1 VRAVPSAT
9 VKQAMMG
16 VPLSVRRFVLGMA
29 LAGVVIGVTAPSA
42 TSAQEASLNARY
54 ASAIGGLAPWTPAVW
69 RADFADHVLL
79 IGSYYGVDP
88 RLLTAL
94 VAAESGW
101 NYAAVSPAGARGLG
115 QLMPGTAA
123 GLDVNP
129 DVPTENLDGTAR
141 HLRRLLDKYDS
152 HGDRQG
158 LSLAI
163 AAYNAGAGAVDKYHN
178 IPPYAETQAY
188 VPRVLGLYDR
198 LAMTLPLPTPGQM
211 VAERSAR
218 MTAAVAPPK
227 KKAANAPRVAEPFV
241 MTVSPDGSFTK
252 SNGP

>member
-1 VRAVPSAT
+1 MSLPFAV
-9 VKQAMMG
+9 G
-16 VPLSVRRFVLGMA
+16 RFVLRA
-29 LAGVVIGVTAPSA
+29 LAVCGALVMLAPGFA
-42 TSAQEASLNARY
+42 TAQETSLNARY
-54 ASAIGGLAPWTPAVW
+54 ASAIGGLAPWTPAAW

-79 IGSYYGVDP
+79 IGSYYRVDP

-163 AAYNAGAGAVDKYHN
+163 AAYNAGAGAVDRYHN

-188 VPRVLGLYDR
+188 VPRVLGLYDQ
-198 LAMTLPLPTPGQM
+198 LAATLPLPAPGQI
-211 VAERSAR
+211 VTERAR
-218 MTAAVAPPK
+218 RQRAAASPK
-227 KKAANAPRVAEPFV
+227 NKSNAARVAQPYV
-241 MTVSPDGSFTK
+241 ITVGPDGSFTK
-252 SNGP
+252 TNQP

>member
-1 VRAVPSAT
+1 MRASA
-9 VKQAMMG
+9 VQARKGDVMG
-16 VPLSVRRFVLGMA
+16 VPLVVRGLVLRA
-29 LAGVVIGVTAPSA
+29 LVACAAAAVLAPAAGF
-42 TSAQEASLNARY
+42 AQVPSLNARY
-54 ASAIGGLAPWTPAVW
+54 ASAIGGLAPWTPAAW
-69 RADFADHVLL
+69 REDFADHVLL
-79 IGSYYGVDP
+79 IGSYYRVDP

-101 NYAAVSPAGARGLG
+101 NYTAVSPAGARGLG

-158 LSLAI
+158 LALAI

-188 VPRVLGLYDR
+188 VPRVLGIYDQ
-198 LAMTLPLPTPGQM
+198 LAATLPLPAPGQI
-211 VAERSAR
+211 VAERAAHR
-218 MTAAVAPPK
+218 RVAAVTAK
-227 KKAANAPRVAEPFV
+227 KNSSAARVAQPYV
-241 MTVSPDGSFTK
+241 ITVDPNGSFTK
-252 SNGP
+252 TNQP

>member
-1 VRAVPSAT
+1 
-9 VKQAMMG
+9 MG
-16 VPLSVRRFVLGMA
+16 VPISARSLVLRAFAACAVFAM
-29 LAGVVIGVTAPSA
+29 LAPAAAP
-42 TSAQEASLNARY
+42 AQEQSLNNRNA
-54 ASAIGGLAPWTPAVW
+54 AAIGGLAPWTPAAW

-79 IGSYYGVDP
+79 IGSYYRVDP

-141 HLRRLLDKYDS
+141 HLRRLLDKYDA

-163 AAYNAGAGAVDKYHN
+163 AAYNAGAGAVDRYHN

-198 LAMTLPLPTPGQM
+198 LASELPLPAAGQI
-211 VAERSAR
+211 VAERAHHQ
-218 MTAAVAPPK
+218 AAVAPAK
-227 KKAANAPRVAEPFV
+227 KKKTSGVHQGQPYIIDVD
-241 MTVSPDGSFTK
+241 PDGSFTK
-252 SNGP
+252 TAH

>member
-1 VRAVPSAT
+1 MGFPKPARSLVLRAFAACALL
-9 VKQAMMG
+9 AM
-16 VPLSVRRFVLGMA
+16 
-29 LAGVVIGVTAPSA
+29 LAPAA
-42 TSAQEASLNARY
+42 AWAQESSLNARY
-54 ASAIGGLAPWTPAVW
+54 AAAIGGLAPWTPAAW

-79 IGSYYGVDP
+79 IGSYYRVDP

-94 VAAESGW
+94 VATESGW
-101 NYAAVSPAGARGLG
+101 NYAAVSSAGARGLG

-163 AAYNAGAGAVDKYHN
+163 AAYNAGAGAVDRYRN

-198 LAMTLPLPTPGQM
+198 LASELPLPAPGQI
-211 VAERSAR
+211 VAERAQR
-218 MTAAVAPPK
+218 QRAAVAPPK
-227 KKAANAPRVAEPFV
+227 KKPS
-241 MTVSPDGSFTK
+241 TVHDAQPYIIDVDPDGSYTK
-252 SNGP
+252 TTH

>member
-1 VRAVPSAT
+1 MEVR
-9 VKQAMMG
+9 
-16 VPLSVRRFVLGMA
+16 LSVRRFVLRALVMCGA
-29 LAGVVIGVTAPSA
+29 LAVLAPGVVT
-42 TSAQEASLNARY
+42 AQELTLNARY
-54 ASAIGGLAPWTPAVW
+54 ASAIGGLAPWTPAAW

-79 IGSYYGVDP
+79 IGSYYRVDP

-101 NYAAVSPAGARGLG
+101 NYTAVSSAGARGLG

-163 AAYNAGAGAVDKYHN
+163 AAYNAGAGAVDRYHN

-188 VPRVLGLYDR
+188 VPRVLGLYDQ
-198 LAMTLPLPTPGQM
+198 LAAELPLPAPGQIVTERARRQR
-211 VAERSAR
+211 VA
-218 MTAAVAPPK
+218 AAPK
-227 KKAANAPRVAEPFV
+227 KKGNAVRVAQPYV
-241 MTVSPDGSFTK
+241 ITVGPNGSFTK
-252 SNGP
+252 TNQP

>member
-1 VRAVPSAT
+1 MRVPILARS
-9 VKQAMMG
+9 
-16 VPLSVRRFVLGMA
+16 LVLRA
-29 LAGVVIGVTAPSA
+29 LAACAAFAMLAPGIA
-42 TSAQEASLNARY
+42 PAQELTLNSRY
-54 ASAIGGLAPWTPAVW
+54 AAAIGGLAPWTPAAW

-79 IGSYYGVDP
+79 IGSYYRVDP

-101 NYAAVSPAGARGLG
+101 NYAAVSSAGARGLG

-158 LSLAI
+158 LALAI
-163 AAYNAGAGAVDKYHN
+163 AAYNAGAGAVDRYRN

-198 LAMTLPLPTPGQM
+198 LAATLPLPAPGQI
-211 VAERSAR
+211 VAERMAHHQR
-218 MTAAVAPPK
+218 VAALPAK
-227 KKAANAPRVAEPFV
+227 KKANAVHDAQPYIINVD
-241 MTVSPDGSFTK
+241 PDGSFTK
-252 SNGP
+252 TNQP